1 MYIVIFYVLFIWF
14 IRGEFWVILVVGCVW
29 LCLSVVEYIIVGFI
43 GVVIVVGLMVVGLMV
58 VGLMVVGL
66 MVVEDF
72 IFYNIKWFYKF
83 E

>member
-29 LCLSVVEYIIVGFI
+29 LLLSVVEYIIVGFI

-58 VGLMVVGL
+58 V
-66 MVVEDF
+66 EDF
-72 IFYNIKWFYKF
+72 IFYNIKWFYKV

>member
-29 LCLSVVEYIIVGFI
+29 LLLSVVEYIIVGFI
-43 GVVIVVGLMVVGLMV
+43 GVVIVVGLMVV
-58 VGLMVVGL
+58 
-66 MVVEDF
+66 EDF